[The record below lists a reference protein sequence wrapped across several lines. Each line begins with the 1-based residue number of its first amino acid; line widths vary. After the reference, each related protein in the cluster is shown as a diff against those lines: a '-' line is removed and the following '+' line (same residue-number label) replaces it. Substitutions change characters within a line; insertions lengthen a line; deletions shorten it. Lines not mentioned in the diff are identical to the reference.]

1 VGVAGVEAEAD
12 AGEAADAVPQ
22 PGEGVEAAGHR
33 VVAAGGVLDEDRQR
47 RLHPLEG
54 LDPVLDADLGAVALR
69 HVTAVHDQA
78 LRADGGRG
86 RRVVEQDLA
95 GRDADLVVG
104 AGDVDDVRRV
114 DVEVQVAGAVPQRLG
129 TTAFFQLCGSPRN
142 VCTRSAS
149 RARPCSSGSDW
160 STWAP
165 IRSTVPP

>member
-1 VGVAGVEAEAD
+1 VAGVEAEAD

-95 GRDADLVVG
+95 RRDADLVVRCW
-104 AGDVDDVRRV
+104 RR
-114 DVEVQVAGAVPQRLG
+114 
-129 TTAFFQLCGSPRN
+129 
-142 VCTRSAS
+142 
-149 RARPCSSGSDW
+149 
-160 STWAP
+160 
-165 IRSTVPP
+165 